1 MHTRCSV
8 ELVQAKYKAFNSD
21 MTVEESLVLF
31 KKKVKEWVIK
41 KIPVKPS

>member
-1 MHTRCSV
+1 LFSGII
-8 ELVQAKYKAFNSD
+8 QAKYKAFDSG
-21 MTVEESLVLF
+21 MKVEESLVLF